1 MEPKAVETV
10 DYPPSEETLVK
21 EAKSILNERER
32 EPEQRR
38 KAGRPKKG
46 EIVAKKT
53 KNKGVLGRPKGDTA
67 IINEYKARMLNS
79 PKSAKVLEAIYDA
92 ALDDQHKNQ
101 AAAWKLIVD
110 RIVPVSAFEATKSAG
125 GTPQISI
132 NISGLQGP
140 TVDMVEDVTDVE
152 VKDYSSEEDNG

>member
-1 MEPKAVETV
+1 MSRLRVNMDQSVE
-10 DYPPSEETLVK
+10 DQPVK
-21 EAKSILNERER
+21 
-32 EPEQRR
+32 R

-46 EIVAKKT
+46 EIVAKKQ

-92 ALDDQHKNQ
+92 ALNDDHKNQ

-152 VKDYSSEEDNG
+152 IKDYEDDSQQ

>member
-1 MEPKAVETV
+1 MEAT
-10 DYPPSEETLVK
+10 
-21 EAKSILNERER
+21 
-32 EPEQRR
+32 EQEKR
-38 KAGRPKKG
+38 KPGRPKKG
-46 EIVAKKT
+46 EIVAKKQ

-92 ALDDQHKNQ
+92 ALNDDHKNQ

-110 RIVPVSAFEATKSAG
+110 RIVPVSAFEATKSGG

-152 VKDYSSEEDNG
+152 IKDYEDDSQQ